1 MRQLL
6 SACRLPRLFVASMRG
21 QGLWRLVLA
30 GLAALLI
37 APNAM
42 AAESLIRVSANTP
55 VRSLDPAKFSLGALE
70 YNYALLVYSRLAY
83 FDDDLNV
90 IPDLAERWE
99 ASPDQKVW
107 TFHLR
112 RGVKFHDGRELD
124 AEDVL
129 ATYKRLADP
138 ATGSVI
144 RTSIGLIETADA
156 PDKHTVRFVLSI
168 PYTSWPAITAAWQA
182 SIVPRDALET
192 LSTKPNGTGPYK
204 FVSYEPNGSLM
215 LARNANYFEPGLPKL
230 DNVEFRIIPDFST
243 AVAGL
248 ERGELDIVWGL
259 PPEHVAKLKG
269 SLSAHVSE
277 VQTGTWEMFGM
288 NRRLAPFDEPKVQQA
303 LFKLVDR
310 AAIADIAL
318 FGHGAPTISPIPPF
332 HQFYNQ
338 AVPIGKADPAGA
350 KALLAE
356 AGHSA
361 GLTVPLWMPAQQP
374 LLERMGVALRE
385 LAKSANL
392 TVELRQVPE
401 DQYNAAQRPVMINSF
416 FARTTPDTMLYEWYH
431 SNGSWNRNNWRYS
444 NPEVDRILDT
454 ARQTGDAA
462 EQKRLYGRFQEIA
475 ASEGPGPVLFVV
487 NHATGVS
494 NRVRGFAASR
504 LSVLNLKTV
513 TLGD

>member
-1 MRQLL
+1 MHQLL
-6 SACRLPRLFVASMRG
+6 YACRAPRLFSTSMRG
-21 QGLWRLVLA
+21 QGLRLLVLA
-30 GLAALLI
+30 GLALLMT
-37 APNAM
+37 PRTM
-42 AAESLIRVSANTP
+42 AGESLIRVSANTP

-83 FDDDLNV
+83 FDDDLKV

-99 ASPDQKVW
+99 ASADQKVW

-112 RGVKFHDGRELD
+112 RGVRFHDGREID

-144 RTSIGLIETADA
+144 RASVGLIEKADA
-156 PDKHTVRFVLSI
+156 PDKHTVRFALII
-168 PYTSWPAITAAWQA
+168 PYASWPAITAAWQA
-182 SIVPRDALET
+182 SIVPRDGIDN

-215 LARNANYFEPGLPKL
+215 LTRNPDYFEPGLPKL
-230 DNVEFRIIPDFST
+230 DRVEFRIIPDFST

-259 PPEHVAKLKG
+259 PPEHVAKLKN
-269 SLSAHVSE
+269 SQSAHVAE

-288 NRRLAPFDEPKVQQA
+288 NSRLAPFDEPKVRQA

-310 AAIADIAL
+310 TAIADIAL
-318 FGHGAPTISPIPPF
+318 FGHGAPTVSPIPPF
-332 HQFYNQ
+332 HPFYNK
-338 AVPIGKADPAGA
+338 AVPIGKADPAAA

-356 AGHSA
+356 AGHA
-361 GLTVPLWMPAQQP
+361 DGVTVPLWMPAQQP

-385 LAKSANL
+385 MAKAANL
-392 TVELRQVPE
+392 TIEIRQVPE
-401 DQYNAAQRPVMINSF
+401 DQYNAAQRPLMINSF

-431 SNGSWNRNNWRYS
+431 TDGSWNRNNWRYT

-454 ARQTGDAA
+454 ARQAGDTA

-475 ASEGPGPVLFVV
+475 ATEGPGPVLFVI

-494 NRVRGFAASR
+494 NRVHGFAASR
-504 LSVLNLKTV
+504 LSVLNLKGV
-513 TLGD
+513 TLSD